1 MQKSPLIADPD
12 AFAVCFR
19 AGFPRFLR
27 GEVQSESVAIQI
39 PQ

>member
-12 AFAVCFR
+12 AFAVYFR
-19 AGFPRFLR
+19 AGFPRFLWQ
-27 GEVQSESVAIQI
+27 ELQSESVAIRI